1 MKTIK
6 SISVMVLGTL
16 FFITKTGL
24 SQDLISEKNNQK
36 SYQTSLILGTN
47 GLGLNQEIPQEV
59 APKITVKAGVFFYKI
74 DQEIKL
80 NLQDD
85 GRIFLAPNFLSYGLN
100 LAVEKQLKSWLKL
113 EINSAI
119 FLKQK
124 WNLNINT
131 DRPIT
136 FSGLNMEPED
146 FGNIAVDLK
155 WAAVQPGLG
164 LSIGKIKP
172 SKKWNIL
179 GVAGVRY
186 MGSPKLAAQFEGFL
200 ETTTLDRSIPQVE
213 HNIRNYSFYPIL
225 ALEIIRNINF
235 K

>member
-1 MKTIK
+1 MIFKNKVFVLILGMLIA
-6 SISVMVLGTL
+6 ISKIGLCQDVTL
-16 FFITKTGL
+16 E
-24 SQDLISEKNNQK
+24 EKNK
-36 SYQTSLILGTN
+36 KTYKTSLILGTN
-47 GLGLNQEIPQEV
+47 GASFYQEIPQKIL
-59 APKITVKAGVFFYKI
+59 PKTTLKGGFFFYKFE
-74 DQEIKL
+74 QQIKL
-80 NLQDD
+80 NLADD
-85 GRIFLAPNFLSYGLN
+85 GRIFIAPNFLSYGLN
-100 LAVEKQLKSWLKL
+100 LAVEKQLKPWLKIAL
-113 EINSAI
+113 SGSVY
-119 FLKQK
+119 LKQE
-124 WNLNINT
+124 WHLNINT

-136 FSGLNMEPED
+136 FSGLYMEPED

-155 WAAVQPGLG
+155 WATVQPGLS
-164 LSIGKIKP
+164 LSIGKIRTD
-172 SKKWNIL
+172 KKWNIL

>member
-6 SISVMVLGTL
+6 IASKLIIGSLLLYSKIGLCQDFSLVNKQPKTLKSSI
-16 FFITKTGL
+16 I
-24 SQDLISEKNNQK
+24 I
-36 SYQTSLILGTN
+36 GTN
-47 GLGLNQEIPQEV
+47 GLNLNQEIPQKF

-100 LAVEKQLKSWLKL
+100 LAVEKQVKKWLKV

-155 WAAVQPGLG
+155 WAKVQPGFS
-164 LSIGKIKP
+164 LSIGKIK
-172 SKKWNIL
+172 SDKKWNIL

-186 MGSPKLAAQFEGFL
+186 MGSPKLTAQFEGFL